1 MKKIDHETSESK
13 GRVHFSMWSETGKE
27 DLLEEIRIMQY
38 PGI

>member
-13 GRVHFSMWSETGKE
+13 GRVHFLWSETGKK